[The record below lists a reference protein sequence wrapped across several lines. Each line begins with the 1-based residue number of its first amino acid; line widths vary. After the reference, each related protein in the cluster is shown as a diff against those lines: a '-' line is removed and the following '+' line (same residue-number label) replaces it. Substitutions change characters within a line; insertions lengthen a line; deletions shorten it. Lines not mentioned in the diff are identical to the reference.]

1 MVWWSSLL
9 NVIDF
14 DEAYEII
21 GFSSIFI
28 LLSAFYCLGLFILH
42 KRLHYCVCVCLSVAN
57 YVLFKWKCFWNIS
70 PRFLWL
76 NVICFRYDLQQT
88 INPTFKSWLL
98 SVLSHVESNCKLLAF
113 TALQNVFFFFKW
125 VYLFCSNCFI
135 IVCMLKFCWLLSLSE
150 SVSKIFP
157 LRFL

>member
-1 MVWWSSLL
+1 MVCWSSLL

-42 KRLHYCVCVCLSVAN
+42 KWLHYCVCVCVCLSVAN
-57 YVLFKWKCFWNIS
+57 YVLFKWKCFWNFS
-70 PRFLWL
+70 LRFLWL

-88 INPTFKSWLL
+88 NNPTFKSWLL
-98 SVLSHVESNCKLLAF
+98 SVLSHVESKCKLLAI
-113 TALQNVFFFFKW
+113 TALQNGSAFFFFFFLVGLLILLKLLHYC
-125 VYLFCSNCFI
+125 VYAKVLLTALFEWECF
-135 IVCMLKFCWLLSLSE
+135 
-150 SVSKIFP
+150 
-157 LRFL
+157 